1 MLSGSLAQPCSL
13 ARHPVPALLEAFRLL
28 LPDLEKTSG
37 TDPLAGLFQVRHAA
51 SHAGERSVYR
61 KSDLTA
67 FARNDQISASYI
79 WTYSGA
85 FSHPLKGRDFE
96 LNREC
101 AATATAAPQL
111 VEQPATH
118 QYSE

>member
-1 MLSGSLAQPCSL
+1 MARISSQIRLTVHALL
-13 ARHPVPALLEAFRLL
+13 ARFRLL

-67 FARNDQISASYI
+67 FARNDQISASYV
-79 WTYSGA
+79 WTYSG
-85 FSHPLKGRDFE
+85 
-96 LNREC
+96 
-101 AATATAAPQL
+101 
-111 VEQPATH
+111 
-118 QYSE
+118 

>member
-1 MLSGSLAQPCSL
+1 MLSGGLAQPCSL
-13 ARHPVPALLEAFRLL
+13 ARLAVPALLERFRLL

-67 FARNDQISASYI
+67 FARNDQISASYV
-79 WTYSGA
+79 WTQSDVRRAPRTPIGVCGGTE
-85 FSHPLKGRDFE
+85 KGL
-96 LNREC
+96 LNFRRR
-101 AATATAAPQL
+101 
-111 VEQPATH
+111 
-118 QYSE
+118 

>member
-13 ARHPVPALLEAFRLL
+13 ARHSVPALLERFRLL

-61 KSDLTA
+61 MTDLTA

-79 WTYSGA
+79 WTQSGLFGTPRA
-85 FSHPLKGRDFE
+85 GCMGCDVRS
-96 LNREC
+96 
-101 AATATAAPQL
+101 
-111 VEQPATH
+111 
-118 QYSE
+118 

>member
-13 ARHPVPALLEAFRLL
+13 ARLAVPALLERFRLL

-37 TDPLAGLFQVRHAA
+37 TDPLAALFQVRHAA

-67 FARNDQISASYI
+67 FTTNDQISATYI
-79 WTYSGA
+79 WTQS
-85 FSHPLKGRDFE
+85 K
-96 LNREC
+96 
-101 AATATAAPQL
+101 L
-111 VEQPATH
+111 VIEIISVLLEIARR
-118 QYSE
+118 